1 MNLQEIIIK
10 SDREQKSLHKSD
22 VESDE
27 IILTQFRDTDPIDPR
42 LEELCGQLV
51 GLTSPGQVRAVLS
64 LYFTSIN
71 WGGQQV

>member
-10 SDREQKSLHKSD
+10 SDREPKSLHKSD
-22 VESDE
+22 VESDD
-27 IILTQFRDTDPIDPR
+27 ITLTQFRDTIDPH

-71 WGGQQV
+71 WGGQEV

>member
-10 SDREQKSLHKSD
+10 SGREPKSLHKSD
-22 VESDE
+22 LESGD
-27 IILTQFRDTDPIDPR
+27 ITLTQFRDTDSIDPH

-64 LYFTSIN
+64 LYLPQFD
-71 WGGQQV
+71 WGGQEV